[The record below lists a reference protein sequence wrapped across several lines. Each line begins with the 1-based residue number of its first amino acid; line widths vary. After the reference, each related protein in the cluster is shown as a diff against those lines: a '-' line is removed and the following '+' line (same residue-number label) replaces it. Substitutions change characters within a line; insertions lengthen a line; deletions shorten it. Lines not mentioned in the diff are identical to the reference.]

1 MSSWSLSKI
10 ICKQFT
16 TQTPR
21 VFSPN
26 VCQFLKLVII
36 SWYMLCRRNYRGVLF
51 VMKMQLSCAL
61 IVIMIS
67 TAKAAF
73 PKVMMNGNS
82 SITGMCL
89 TNQKSEIVVWKLYY
103 LYGHLLCIPHVYY
116 YICVRQWYSKI
127 KFWLV
132 IELLAGGEGRGHIFC
147 KCIHHSIL
155 LDCIAFRY
163 LWYTWKYCC

>member
-1 MSSWSLSKI
+1 
-10 ICKQFT
+10 
-16 TQTPR
+16 
-21 VFSPN
+21 
-26 VCQFLKLVII
+26 
-36 SWYMLCRRNYRGVLF
+36 MLCRRNYHGVLF

-89 TNQKSEIVVWKLYY
+89 SHQKKWNCNSKAEYC
-103 LYGHLLCIPHVYY
+103 LYGHYTYLMSIITYVYDSD
-116 YICVRQWYSKI
+116 IWKEVLTSNWTP
-127 KFWLV
+127 
-132 IELLAGGEGRGHIFC
+132 GRGRGGGSQIFC
-147 KCIHHSIL
+147 TCIHHSIL
-155 LDCIAFRY
+155 LDSNAFHY